1 MLSTPV
7 MAALNIPDQLQ
18 GVYVKSAKLGGVDV
32 LNTGFHFA
40 GEPDKVLEIVLGKN
54 AGSLAGRVE
63 DENKQPV
70 GGVFVILLPDMAGAR
85 LYRTDMYKTTSTDAA
100 GSFQIKTLPPG
111 NYHWRRKSL
120 HIG

>member
-40 GEPDKVLEIVLGKN
+40 GEPDKVLEIVLGKKRR
-54 AGSLAGRVE
+54 LACRSS
-63 DENKQPV
+63 
-70 GGVFVILLPDMAGAR
+70 R
-85 LYRTDMYKTTSTDAA
+85 
-100 GSFQIKTLPPG
+100 
-111 NYHWRRKSL
+111 RRKQTTGGRRLRDPVARRSRR
-120 HIG
+120 